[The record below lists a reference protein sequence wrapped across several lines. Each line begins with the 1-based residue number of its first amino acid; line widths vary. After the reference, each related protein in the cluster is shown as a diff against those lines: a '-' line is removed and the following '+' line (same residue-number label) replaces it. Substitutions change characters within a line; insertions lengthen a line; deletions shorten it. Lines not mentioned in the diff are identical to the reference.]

1 VAPHF
6 VLERHSSYLGA
17 SGLAMAA
24 TLGSAM
30 PQLVIGVLADLRQLR
45 WMASLGLSLA
55 GTGAGLAG
63 VVPANGLVWLMLLAS
78 G

>member
-1 VAPHF
+1 MVPYL

-30 PQLVIGVLADLRQLR
+30 RQLVIGVLADLRQLR